1 MTGPE
6 IVLRTAAVLV
16 LLALAGMMLAARRQD
31 HTPALGL
38 LAAAGVAAFVVT
50 SAPGAENW
58 LGILIYPLTALC
70 VAKPAFFWLFARGLF
85 TDSLRVRGRDMAI
98 VAATMAYGLWQQLAY
113 PPLAGSHLAT
123 PGQQFVAA
131 GFEVWVMVLVL
142 MMLAEAWRGLAV
154 DLVERRRRMR
164 ILIVSGAA
172 SYLAVAVIVQGYNL
186 VQGTGTPR
194 ALVVTNLVL
203 ITALGLAAL
212 WTLVQKR
219 TASWL
224 EAVPAAARADALTP
238 LERRLLAQLQAL
250 FDRECVY
257 REEGLTIGA
266 LARRLDTREQV
277 LRRVINRGLGYR
289 NFNDFLHAYRIREA
303 CQRLRRN
310 EDALLP
316 VLSIA
321 LSVGYG
327 SIGPFNRAFKSRLGM
342 TPTRYRDAGSDARS
356 PV

>member
-1 MTGPE
+1 
-6 IVLRTAAVLV
+6 
-16 LLALAGMMLAARRQD
+16 
-31 HTPALGL
+31 
-38 LAAAGVAAFVVT
+38 
-50 SAPGAENW
+50 
-58 LGILIYPLTALC
+58 
-70 VAKPAFFWLFARGLF
+70 
-85 TDSLRVRGRDMAI
+85 
-98 VAATMAYGLWQQLAY
+98 
-113 PPLAGSHLAT
+113 
-123 PGQQFVAA
+123 
-131 GFEVWVMVLVL
+131 
-142 MMLAEAWRGLAV
+142 
-154 DLVERRRRMR
+154 MR